1 MSKKNIIFNNKKIT
15 KNIFHRNKKLFTID
29 DIDVYKISV
38 SKRDSYSRKGSY
50 KYFIG
55 YNDSGYS
62 DHSI

>member
-38 SKRDSYSRKGSY
+38 SKRESYSRKGSY

-55 YNDSGYS
+55 TKFP
-62 DHSI
+62 